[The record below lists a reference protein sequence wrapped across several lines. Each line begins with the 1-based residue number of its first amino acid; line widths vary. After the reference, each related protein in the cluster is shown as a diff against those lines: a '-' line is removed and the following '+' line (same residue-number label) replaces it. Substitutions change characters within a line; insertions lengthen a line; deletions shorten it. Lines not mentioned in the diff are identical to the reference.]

1 MEAVAACQNVTTK
14 VSFLLLPGGP
24 WDDDLNARIIRETIE
39 IFGVDRS
46 MFASNYPVDRLRASF
61 DTIYSLFKRTVID
74 FPIEDQRKLFAENA
88 LRDYR
93 IDA

>member
-14 VSFLLLPGGP
+14 VSFLLLPDEP
-24 WDDDLNARIIRETIE
+24 WDDDQNARIIRETIE

-46 MFASNYPVDRLRASF
+46 MFASNYPVDRLGASF
-61 DTIYSLFKRTVID
+61 DTIYSLFKRAVKD
-74 FPIEDQRKLFAENA
+74 FSIEDQRKLFAENA
-88 LRDYR
+88 VREYR